1 MAEIFQLCE
10 VLSEKDFLDNI
21 ESYSNINNKN
31 YTANIKFDGE
41 RIMAKCEGGEVIL
54 INRNL
59 RACNSNFSEIVAELS
74 KLKGDFILDG
84 EIISLDDDFN
94 KLQRRALTKD
104 KEKQKEL
111 IKEVPVKFV
120 IFDILKYNDKD
131 ISGENLSVRMDYMNK
146 FKGLLDEKLIE
157 IAEFLPC
164 KEMYDK
170 ARMENR
176 EGIIIKR
183 TDYDYRRNRG
193 VWKKVKFFEEGEL
206 EAISYTE
213 NPKGIRVED
222 KEGNSCQ
229 IAGRTNSREVKTLIE
244 KNGKVRIVIQ
254 YLEKTAD
261 NKYRFPS
268 FRGYKIDDDDKV
280 INKGY
285 SSWE

>member
-10 VLSEKDFLDNI
+10 VLSEKDFLNSMED
-21 ESYSNINNKN
+21 YYNKSD

-59 RACNSNFSEIVAELS
+59 RGCNANFPEIVAELL

-84 EIISLDDDFN
+84 EIISIDDDFN
-94 KLQRRALTKD
+94 KLQRRALTKN
-104 KEKQKEL
+104 KEKQEAL

-120 IFDILKYNDKD
+120 IFDILKYNGKD
-131 ISGENLSVRMDYMNK
+131 ISGENLSKRIEYMNK

-157 IAEFLPC
+157 VAEFLPC
-164 KEMYDK
+164 KEMYNK
-170 ARMENR
+170 ARAENR
-176 EGIIIKR
+176 EGIIIKK
-183 TDYDYRRNRG
+183 TDYEYRRCRG
-193 VWKKVKFFEEGEL
+193 IWRKVKFFEEGEL

-222 KEGNSCQ
+222 KDKNSCQ
-229 IAGRTNSREVKTLIE
+229 IAGRKNSKEVKNLID
-244 KNGKVRIVIQ
+244 KNGKARIVIQ

-268 FRGYKIDDDDKV
+268 FRGYKIDNDDKV
-280 INKGY
+280 INNGDN
-285 SSWE
+285 SWE